1 MENTY
6 TYKVFPQNSP
16 PFQEFFIPLQL
27 VGEIAYSKR
36 IAKIPFHSPAFCDRK
51 RKNKEVFK
59 MKLLKC
65 PICGNVVEMVEDH
78 GVPLMCCGKKMEE
91 VEAGA
96 VDAALEKH
104 VPVLKVEGD
113 CLTAVVGD
121 VLHPMTPEHLIS
133 NIWIEFADGS
143 NKKVTLT
150 SDDEPIAK
158 FNIAG
163 KSGKATVYEYCN
175 LHGLWKTEIE
185 L

>member
-1 MENTY
+1 
-6 TYKVFPQNSP
+6 
-16 PFQEFFIPLQL
+16 
-27 VGEIAYSKR
+27 
-36 IAKIPFHSPAFCDRK
+36 
-51 RKNKEVFK
+51 

-113 CLTAVVGD
+113 CLT
-121 VLHPMTPEHLIS
+121 
-133 NIWIEFADGS
+133 
-143 NKKVTLT
+143 LT

>member
-1 MENTY
+1 
-6 TYKVFPQNSP
+6 
-16 PFQEFFIPLQL
+16 
-27 VGEIAYSKR
+27 
-36 IAKIPFHSPAFCDRK
+36 
-51 RKNKEVFK
+51 

-163 KSGKATVYEYCN
+163 KK
-175 LHGLWKTEIE
+175 W
-185 L
+185 

>member
-1 MENTY
+1 
-6 TYKVFPQNSP
+6 
-16 PFQEFFIPLQL
+16 
-27 VGEIAYSKR
+27 
-36 IAKIPFHSPAFCDRK
+36 
-51 RKNKEVFK
+51 

-175 LHGLWKTEIE
+175 LHGLWKPPLWGFYFCPYIIKRKSV
-185 L
+185 LLILSLLLVWGFQF